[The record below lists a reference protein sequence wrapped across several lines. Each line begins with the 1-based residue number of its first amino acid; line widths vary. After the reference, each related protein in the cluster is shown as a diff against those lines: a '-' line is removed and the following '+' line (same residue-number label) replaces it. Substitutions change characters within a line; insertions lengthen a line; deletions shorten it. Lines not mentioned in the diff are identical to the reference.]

1 LIEKQTKHNR
11 RRRTPANHER
21 GQLLASPTV
30 SSPETSKQSSPT
42 DFVEVCLV
50 VLAQRTMSLSKPTLE
65 VQFAD
70 ANGDIEELEGE
81 MEEVE
86 NEMTE
91 LESTDPTR
99 FALLDRRLRAMEQ
112 EKAALRQQKIVL
124 MQKMV
129 SQGSLSAS
137 AAVLVDMPT
146 CLSLLVSIF
155 VFLSISF
162 LSARLESYCTARV
175 DCRPVDR

>member
-1 LIEKQTKHNR
+1 
-11 RRRTPANHER
+11 
-21 GQLLASPTV
+21 
-30 SSPETSKQSSPT
+30 
-42 DFVEVCLV
+42 
-50 VLAQRTMSLSKPTLE
+50 MSLSKSPTLE
-65 VQFAD
+65 AQFAD
-70 ANGDIEELEGE
+70 ANCDIEELEGE

-99 FALLDRRLRAMEQ
+99 FARLDRRLRAMEQ

-146 CLSLLVSIF
+146 GVVVGLDLRFPL
-155 VFLSISF
+155 ISF

-175 DCRPVDR
+175 DCRPVDC